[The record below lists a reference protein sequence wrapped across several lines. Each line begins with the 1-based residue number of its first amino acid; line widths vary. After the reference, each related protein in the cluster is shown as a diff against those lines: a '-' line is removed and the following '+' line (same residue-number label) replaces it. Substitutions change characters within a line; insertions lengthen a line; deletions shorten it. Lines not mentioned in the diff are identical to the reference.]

1 MADVS
6 IKRRG
11 RASPIL
17 IGIVL
22 VSIAVL
28 IAVGVLTLLR
38 RPAVAAPAVLPARL
52 VTIGGAGPYRQA
64 CRSGL
69 VGNLNASGDNF
80 LALRGRPGRYEQE
93 LARLGPDRRVLICES
108 ASAAG
113 QTWFG
118 IVYGPDNPGRDCG
131 VALPA
136 PRPQPYRG
144 PCGSGWVRARYVNPS
159 S

>member
-1 MADVS
+1 MADVF

-17 IGIVL
+17 IGIVV

-38 RPAVAAPAVLPARL
+38 RPAAAPPVLPAQL
-52 VTIGGAGPYRQA
+52 VAIGGVGPYQRA

-80 LALRGRPGRYEQE
+80 LALRGRPGRNEE
-93 LARLGPDRRVLICES
+93 KLAELGPDRRVLICDS
-108 ASAAG
+108 ASAGG
-113 QTWFG
+113 QTWLG

-159 S
+159 P